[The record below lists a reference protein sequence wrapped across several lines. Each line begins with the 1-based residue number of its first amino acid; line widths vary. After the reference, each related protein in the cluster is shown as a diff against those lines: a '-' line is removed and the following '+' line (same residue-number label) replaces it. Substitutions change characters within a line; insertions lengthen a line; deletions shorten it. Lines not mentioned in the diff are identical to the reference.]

1 MNDIEFKIGDEVEII
16 PASKPYSKAVGNI
29 TKQIDKDV
37 FEVEYT
43 TPSGITR
50 TDRYYSQDLK
60 PTQET
65 KVLESLKRAMNES

>member
-16 PASKPYSKAVGNI
+16 PASKPYAKAVGNI

-43 TPSGITR
+43 SSNGVTR
-50 TDRYYSQDLK
+50 TDKYYAQDLK

-65 KVLESLKRAMNES
+65 KVLESIKRVMNES

>member
-1 MNDIEFKIGDEVEII
+1 MDNIELKIGDEVEII
-16 PASKPYSKAVGNI
+16 PASKPYAKVAGNI

-43 TPSGITR
+43 TPDGITR

-65 KVLESLKRAMNES
+65 KILESLKRVIN